1 MNAVTSAALIG
12 AAGAGAPPG
21 AIAGGPLAPGQSF
34 DDVFRQLS
42 GGDLGSAGTGDQTG
56 VARALVSADAGGS
69 TSESGAS
76 GAAEAPALAAED
88 VTAAMGAISVPVAPL
103 LQATPAPAPAD
114 AAGAATLV
122 ESDAAGRD
130 GRAADVDVTSQ
141 HAGAAR
147 GGLART
153 GLSRASGVAGIALER
168 RADATPGRAEPSSS
182 FAADLR
188 DEIASGGGTEAETA
202 ETLNTSA
209 GQVERATERMS
220 ARGAGGT
227 AAPDRA
233 AVMGRRVPGAVTAA
247 TAALPLAETSVPP
260 RETSAPPLEADAA
273 SNVMA
278 TTTQTAATVMARLLG
293 EPSGDLGRAPGL
305 ARALARPVEP
315 LPSPRPAGVVVDAAL
330 ATVTETTHDGP
341 VPEPRSF
348 VSEPLALMAPVAS
361 VLRGQGAVSAAIR
374 AFQQASAPAQD
385 QTSVPTMGG
394 STDAEPSPGVAAGRL
409 AGFAGAVADT
419 VASAVE
425 PDRRAFVPPVGF
437 TPFPGGDLRVGSD
450 LGVGPRVE
458 LTGMPALAHA
468 ADEPVH
474 AQIVQSLRVQWA
486 GGAGEARVRLRPEY
500 LGNVV
505 ATIKVEQG
513 TVTATLQADTPEVRR
528 WMEANT
534 QSLREGLVE
543 HGLKLDRLVVLSEP
557 TRGESSDS
565 RHGRPRGRQPH
576 QPQPQPRQRRP
587 ADANTTFDLDI

>member
-1 MNAVTSAALIG
+1 MNAVTAAASIG

-21 AIAGGPLAPGQSF
+21 AIAGGPPAPGQSF
-34 DDVFRQLS
+34 DDVLRQLS
-42 GGDLGSAGTGDQTG
+42 GGDLGLAGTGDQTG

-76 GAAEAPALAAED
+76 GAAEAPALAADD
-88 VTAAMGAISVPVAPL
+88 VTAAMGVISVPVAPL

-114 AAGAATLV
+114 AAGAANLV

-147 GGLART
+147 GGLTRT

-202 ETLNTSA
+202 ETAETLSTSA

-220 ARGAGGT
+220 ARGAGST

-247 TAALPLAETSVPP
+247 TAALPSAETSV
-260 RETSAPPLEADAA
+260 PPLEADAA

-293 EPSGDLGRAPGL
+293 EPSGDLGRTPGL
-305 ARALARPVEP
+305 ARALARSAEPV
-315 LPSPRPAGVVVDAAL
+315 PSPRPAGVVVDAAL
-330 ATVTETTHDGP
+330 ATVTETTHDGS

-348 VSEPLALMAPVAS
+348 VSEPIALMAPVAS

-458 LTGMPALAHA
+458 LAGMPALAHA

-565 RHGRPRGRQPH
+565 RQGRPRGRHAQNP
-576 QPQPQPRQRRP
+576 PPRDRRPRQQ
-587 ADANTTFDLDI
+587 DANATFSLDT

>member
-1 MNAVTSAALIG
+1 MNAVTSAATIG

-42 GGDLGSAGTGDQTG
+42 GGDLGLAGTGDQTG
-56 VARALVSADAGGS
+56 IARAVVSADAGGS

-76 GAAEAPALAAED
+76 GAAEAPALVADD

-114 AAGAATLV
+114 AAGAPTLV

-130 GRAADVDVTSQ
+130 VRAADVAVTSQ
-141 HAGAAR
+141 HSGAAR

-153 GLSRASGVAGIALER
+153 GLARASGVPGIALEG
-168 RADATPGRAEPSSS
+168 RADATTGRAEPSSL

-188 DEIASGGGTEAETA
+188 DEIASGGETEARTA
-202 ETLNTSA
+202 VTSNTSA
-209 GQVERATERMS
+209 GQVERAPGRLS
-220 ARGAGGT
+220 ARGAGAT
-227 AAPDRA
+227 TAPDRA
-233 AVMGRRVPGAVTAA
+233 AVMGRRVPAAVTAA
-247 TAALPLAETSVPP
+247 TAALPSAETSVPP
-260 RETSAPPLEADAA
+260 LEAEAE
-273 SNVMA
+273 SNLMA
-278 TTTQTAATVMARLLG
+278 TTQTAATVMARLLG
-293 EPSGDLGRAPGL
+293 EPSGDLGRTPGL
-305 ARALARPVEP
+305 ARTLARSAGPV
-315 LPSPRPAGVVVDAAL
+315 PSPRPAGVVADAAL
-330 ATVTETTHDGP
+330 ATVTETTHDGS

-348 VSEPLALMAPVAS
+348 VSEPLAPATPVAS
-361 VLRGQGAVSAAIR
+361 VLRGLGAVSAAIR
-374 AFQQASAPAQD
+374 AFQQASAPVQD

-394 STDAEPSPGVAAGRL
+394 SADAEPSPVLAAGRL
-409 AGFAGAVADT
+409 AGLAGVVAET

-437 TPFPGGDLRVGSD
+437 TPSPGGDLRVGSD
-450 LGVGPRVE
+450 PGVGPRVE

-468 ADEPVH
+468 ADDPVH

-557 TRGESSDS
+557 TRGESADS

-576 QPQPQPRQRRP
+576 QPQPQPRRPRP
-587 ADANTTFDLDI
+587 ADANATFDLDL